1 MASNPSDAFSRA
13 QLQILLQAVK
23 SPKDIGTHK
32 SLAQLG
38 DSVTN
43 LIYSLAKS
51 VIISRF
57 TQRKV
62 NRTILSNALKNAGM
76 KKFAKTRSD
85 AHALADTTE
94 AFIGY
99 MFCSEGWSIDKMSSQ
114 LWEKLSLY
122 DLNDYKEETKGAIEA
137 FTYLLT
143 KIHAH
148 LQIKWAQRS

>member
-1 MASNPSDAFSRA
+1 MELDPSDSFSRTR
-13 QLQILLQAVK
+13 LQTLLDSVK

-32 SLAQLG
+32 SLAQFG

-43 LIYSLAKS
+43 LIYSYAKS
-51 VIISRF
+51 VIVARF

-62 NRTILSNALKNAGM
+62 NRTVLSHALKNAGM
-76 KKFAKTRSD
+76 KQYAKTRSD

-114 LWEKLSLY
+114 LWEKLSQY
-122 DLNDYKEETKGAIEA
+122 DLHDYKEESKGAIEA

-143 KIHAH
+143 NIHSY
-148 LQIKWAQRS
+148 LQNKWAM